1 MNKSIVVVTLAIN
14 TGTYQAMGTYRNTL
28 YFEEY
33 PTSQDIRDVLEE
45 DVKFKEFFE
54 CCEVEEVGDFHAD
67 YEANDNFISFDCND
81 EDGTI
86 GNVLIELHPLY
97 ATTSVSV

>member
-1 MNKSIVVVTLAIN
+1 
-14 TGTYQAMGTYRNTL
+14 MGTDRNTL

-33 PTSQDIRDVLEE
+33 PTSQDIRDVLEEE

-67 YEANDNFISFDCND
+67 YWAGDNFISFDCND
-81 EDGTI
+81 GDGTI

>member
-14 TGTYQAMGTYRNTL
+14 TGTHQAMGTDRNTL

-45 DVKFKEFFE
+45 DVKFKEFFGY
-54 CCEVEEVGDFHAD
+54 CEVDEVGDFQTD
-67 YEANDNFISFDCND
+67 YELGDSFISFDCTD
-81 EDGTI
+81 EDDII

-97 ATTSVSV
+97 ATSNVSV